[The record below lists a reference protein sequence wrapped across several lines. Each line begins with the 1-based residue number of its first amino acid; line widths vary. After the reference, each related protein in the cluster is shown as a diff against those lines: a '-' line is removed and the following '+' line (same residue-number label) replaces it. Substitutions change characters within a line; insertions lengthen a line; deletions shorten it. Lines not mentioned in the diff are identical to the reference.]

1 MAYYLSALDVDAVIT
16 DNPDQFPRELGH
28 PL

>member
-16 DNPDQFPRELGH
+16 DNPEFPQELGH
-28 PL
+28 PF